1 MEKTSQNAGDP
12 RKNSSLKL
20 NSEILMRYICVEH
33 FRVTAPVRWYSGNGT
48 TMMKAILVLALVATA
63 FSAPQPRKDFH
74 EHVEEFLDI
83 IMEDAGH
90 ELQHL
95 LEHYEEY
102 EEFWAAVNYMRTNN
116 FKDIVYEMESLPE
129 FVAVIDFLEND
140 NIDVHYFLDLLNELI
155 ESSKK
160 SKQARHTTSGRDLTA
175 FIKDSINEFPKDKL
189 SALFDQK
196 MNEDAEF
203 RVAIENLQS
212 EEWDQIFGALWDSPV
227 FQAEV
232 KTLSENGIEIS
243 VLLDELK
250 AIFGQ

>member
-1 MEKTSQNAGDP
+1 
-12 RKNSSLKL
+12 
-20 NSEILMRYICVEH
+20 
-33 FRVTAPVRWYSGNGT
+33 
-48 TMMKAILVLALVATA
+48 MMKAILVLALVASA

-74 EHVEEFLDI
+74 EHVQEFIDI

-90 ELQHL
+90 DLEHL
-95 LEHYEEY
+95 LEHYEEFD
-102 EEFWAAVNYMRTNN
+102 EFWVAVNYMRTNN

-140 NIDVHYFLDLLNELI
+140 NIDVHYFLDLFNDLL

-160 SKQARHTTSGRDLTA
+160 SKQTRHTLSGRDFTS
-175 FIKDSINEFPKDKL
+175 FVKDSISEFPKAKL
-189 SALFDQK
+189 AALFDQK
-196 MNEDAEF
+196 MNEDEAF

-212 EEWDQIFGALWDSPV
+212 DEWDQVFGALWDSPV